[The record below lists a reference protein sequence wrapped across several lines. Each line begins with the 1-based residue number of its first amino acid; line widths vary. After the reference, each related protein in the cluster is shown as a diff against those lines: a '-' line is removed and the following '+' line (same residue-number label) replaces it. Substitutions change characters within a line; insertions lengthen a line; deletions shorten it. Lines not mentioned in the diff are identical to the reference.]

1 MKLLFLT
8 QVLDLQHGVLGFVVR
23 WVEEF
28 AKHVES
34 VRVVA
39 LEVGDTTGLPDN
51 VEWLE
56 IGREGRI
63 LRYFKYKSALNQ
75 ALGRDG
81 YDAVLAHMVPRY
93 ALVAAGP
100 AKRHGA
106 RLYLWY
112 THKGVDARLIKAVP
126 LTLKTFSAS
135 EESLRVSGP
144 NRVITGHGI
153 DTDHFDLVAPEERPR
168 LIEHYKRILSVGR
181 LTPAKDP
188 LCVLRCIR
196 HLLDQ
201 GLEVALDWVGGGLTK
216 SDEGFSGE
224 VRREIA
230 SLDLAD
236 HVTLH
241 GEVPYA
247 ADILLESDRPFAEAL
262 AARAATHAG
271 RVTLLG
277 AVPHVRVAQTMRRA
291 RLLVNTSHT
300 GSVDKVVLE
309 AMAARRPALSCNDS
323 FPVIFDALPES
334 TGRSQAFF
342 FPAGD
347 AQALAAKLTALVERG
362 PEELA
367 EIGEH
372 LRELVV
378 REHGVEALCERLI
391 RHMEP
396 GS

>member
-23 WVEEF
+23 WVAEF
-28 AKHVES
+28 AKHTDS

-51 VEWLE
+51 VDWIE
-56 IGREGRI
+56 IGREGRFG
-63 LRYFKYKSALNQ
+63 RYFKYKSALNKS
-75 ALGRDG
+75 LGRDG

-106 RLYLWY
+106 RLYMWY

-126 LTLKTFSAS
+126 KTLKTFSAS
-135 EESLRVSGP
+135 EESLRVEGN

-153 DTDHFDLVAPEERPR
+153 DTDHFDLDAPDFTNP
-168 LIEHYKRILSVGR
+168 LRILSVGR

-188 LCVLRCIR
+188 LCVLRGIR

-201 GLEVALDWVGGGLTK
+201 GHEIALDWVGGGLTK

-224 VRREIA
+224 VRREITK
-230 SLDLAD
+230 LELTD

-247 ADILLESDRPFAEAL
+247 AVDQLFQ
-262 AARAATHAG
+262 AADF
-271 RVTLLG
+271 
-277 AVPHVRVAQTMRRA
+277 
-291 RLLVNTSHT
+291 LVNASHT

-309 AMAARRPALSCNDS
+309 AMAARRPAISCNDS

-334 TGRSQAFF
+334 TGQSQAFF

-347 AQALAAKLTALVERG
+347 AVALAARLSALIERG
-362 PEELA
+362 PMQLTQ
-367 EIGEH
+367 IGKH

-378 REHGVEALCERLI
+378 KEHGVEALCERLI
-391 RHMEP
+391 RDMEP
-396 GS
+396 GA